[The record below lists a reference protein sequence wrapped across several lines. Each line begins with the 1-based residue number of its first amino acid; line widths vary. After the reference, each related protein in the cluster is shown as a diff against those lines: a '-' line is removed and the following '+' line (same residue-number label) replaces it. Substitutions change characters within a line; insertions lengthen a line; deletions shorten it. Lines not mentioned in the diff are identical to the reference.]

1 MKANHVME
9 PFRFKKFSVA
19 QDRCKMKVGTD
30 GVLLGAWSQ
39 VEGHQKG
46 LDIGTGTGVIALILG
61 QRSEQ
66 LTIAGVEID
75 QDSCQQAA
83 ENFAAAPWN
92 NRLSIIDSSVQEYAA
107 NSPEKYDLIVS
118 NPPFFTGGTI
128 SDSQDRN
135 DVRHTIKLSHAD
147 LLRSVQK
154 LLTPE
159 GRFNIVLPLIEGLRF
174 IELAE
179 TYNLRLS
186 RRQGVRPKASKPV
199 SRLLLEFQKGGEGLL
214 EEEDLVIQEEEGR
227 NNWTEQYEALTRD
240 FYLNM

>member
-1 MKANHVME
+1 MKADHVVE

-30 GVLLGAWSQ
+30 GVLLGAWTRVQ
-39 VEGHQKG
+39 DHEKA
-46 LDIGTGTGVIALILG
+46 LDIGTGTGLIALILG

-66 LTIAGVEID
+66 LQIVGVEID
-75 QDSCQQAA
+75 RDSCEQAA
-83 ENFAAAPWN
+83 DNFRAAPWSD
-92 NRLSIIDSSVQEYAA
+92 RLQIIDGSVQDYARDT
-107 NSPEKYDLIVS
+107 PEQYDLIVS

-154 LLTPE
+154 LLSSR
-159 GRFNIVLPLIEGLRF
+159 GCFNIILPLIEGLRF

-186 RRQGVRPKASKPV
+186 RRQEVRPKAS
-199 SRLLLEFQKGGEGLL
+199 
-214 EEEDLVIQEEEGR
+214 
-227 NNWTEQYEALTRD
+227 
-240 FYLNM
+240 